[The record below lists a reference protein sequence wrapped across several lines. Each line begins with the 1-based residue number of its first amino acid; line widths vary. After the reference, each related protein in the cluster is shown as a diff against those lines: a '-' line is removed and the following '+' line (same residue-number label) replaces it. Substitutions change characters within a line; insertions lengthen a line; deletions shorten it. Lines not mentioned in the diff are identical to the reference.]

1 MTKAVVL
8 VGGEGTRLRPLTYTR
23 PKPLL
28 PVVGRSI
35 LERKLEHLAAHGIVE
50 VVLSMGYKP
59 DAFRAAFPEGRVGGV
74 TVTYAVEPTPL
85 DTAGAI
91 RFAVGEAGWTLDAPF
106 VVVNGDVL
114 TDLDLTEQLRF
125 HASSGAEA
133 TLALTQVED
142 PSAFGVVATTADG
155 RVTQFVEKPNR
166 EDAPTDW
173 INAGTYV
180 LDPSVVHRIPKEKK
194 TSIERETFPL
204 IADEGKLF
212 AVQSHAYWLDAGTP
226 MLFVQANTDWLDNH
240 HHSRSVVGHG
250 ASIDVTSTVTRSSVG
265 ADVVIGPG
273 AKVTDSVLLPGAKVG
288 AGATVR
294 QSILGARSVVGD
306 GADVADGS
314 VIGDEAVVEARTV
327 LRAERV
333 AVA

>member
-35 LERKLEHLAAHGIVE
+35 LERKLEHLAVHGIVE
-50 VVLSMGYKP
+50 VVLSLGYKP
-59 DAFRAAFPEGRVGGV
+59 DAFRAAFPEGRAGGV
-74 TVTYAVEPTPL
+74 SVSYAVEPTPL

-91 RFAVGEAGWTLDAPF
+91 RFAIESVGWTMDAPF

-114 TDLDLTEQLRF
+114 TDLDLSEQLQF
-125 HASSGAEA
+125 HVARDAEA
-133 TLALTQVED
+133 TLALTRVED

-180 LDPSVVHRIPKEKK
+180 LNPSVLARIPKDKRS
-194 TSIERETFPL
+194 SIEREIFPL
-204 IADEGKLF
+204 IAQEGRLF
-212 AVQSHAYWLDAGTP
+212 ALQSDAYWLDAGTP
-226 MLFVQANTDWLDNH
+226 MLFIQANTDWLDNH
-240 HHSRSVVGHG
+240 YGSRSIVGNG
-250 ASIDVTSTVTRSSVG
+250 ARIDATATMTRSSIG
-265 ADVVIGPG
+265 DGVVIGPG
-273 AKVTDSVLLPGAKVG
+273 AKVTDSVLLPGARIG
-288 AGATVR
+288 ARAVVR
-294 QSILGARSVVGD
+294 QSIIGANALVSD

-314 VIGDEAVVEARTV
+314 VIGDGAVVEPRSV

-333 AVA
+333 ALA